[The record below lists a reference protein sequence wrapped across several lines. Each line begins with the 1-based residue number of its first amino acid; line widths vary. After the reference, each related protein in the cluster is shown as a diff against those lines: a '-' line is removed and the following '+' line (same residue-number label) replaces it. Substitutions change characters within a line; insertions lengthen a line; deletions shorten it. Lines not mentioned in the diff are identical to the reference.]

1 MIVLRNFSNKGALV
15 PADHYK
21 ISGRTKKFLEKDV
34 FAQASKRRTK
44 TKKAA
49 EWFNTQLR
57 KLKTIIQE
65 NPRTTRKIVNAAGMG
80 AGAAEAGYLV
90 GKKKA
95 EERAIKAGGKV
106 AKGVLAGTALL
117 GGAAAYAASKRKD
130 KKDDSED

>member
-15 PADHYK
+15 PADRFK
-21 ISGRTKKFLEKDV
+21 VDARTMEILKGLERPTRK
-34 FAQASKRRTK
+34 QS
-44 TKKAA
+44 
-49 EWFNTQLR
+49 
-57 KLKTIIQE
+57 KLKQAVRWL
-65 NPRTTRKIVNAAGMG
+65 NGQFRNLKGSAQTRKIPTILGMG
-80 AGAAEAGYLV
+80 AGAAKAGYLA

-117 GGAAAYAASKRKD
+117 GGAAAYAASKRKG